1 LMQIGERVLNLQ
13 RMFNVREG
21 ITSKD
26 DRLPKRIMTIPEFG
40 KYSTEPD
47 CVIKDFDALMAEY
60 YEARGW
66 DPITGAPKTEK
77 LKELDLA

>member
-1 LMQIGERVLNLQ
+1 VLNLQ

-21 ITSKD
+21 ITPKD
-26 DRLPKRIMTIPEFG
+26 DCLPKRIFSIPEFG

-60 YEARGW
+60 YDARGW
-66 DPITGAPKTEK
+66 DPISGSPKTEK
-77 LKELDLA
+77 LVELGLA